1 MEQDI
6 ALKRLKSKKNIFIT
20 GSAGSGK
27 TYVLNKYIKYLKK
40 KGTKVA
46 ITASTG
52 IAATHIG
59 GVTIHSWSGLGITQG
74 VTDQML
80 DNMEDKK
87 YLWER
92 FDKVEVLIIDEIS
105 MLHRKTLDD
114 VNRVLKHFKRNNKPF
129 GGIQV
134 ILSGDFFQ
142 LPPVSGN
149 GESNREKFSFMATA
163 WVEAQMQ
170 ICYLTE
176 QYRQDDERLLGL
188 LNEIRSQECN
198 QDSVEMLDEM
208 KENDFD
214 DELEAIKLFTH
225 NVDVDMINQLEL
237 EKLDTKMRNYTAD
250 TKGKDNVI
258 ETLKR
263 SVLAPEKLIL
273 KIGAQ
278 VIFVKNNPDN
288 GYMNGTMGRVIK
300 FTTTG
305 YPVVKLLDGTKI
317 TVDEMEWSI
326 EDENGKTQGSYK
338 QIPLRLAWAITIHKS
353 QGMSLDRA
361 EIDLSKTFEP
371 GQGYVA
377 LSRVKNFEGIKL
389 IGYNEMALRLDPL
402 AFMADERFQSLSD
415 GV

>member
-1 MEQDI
+1 MEQDT
-6 ALKRLKSKKNIFIT
+6 ALKRLKSKKNVFIT

-40 KGTKVA
+40 KGTNVA

-59 GVTIHSWSGLGITQG
+59 GVTIHSWSGLGIRQG
-74 VTDQML
+74 ITDEVL
-80 DNMEDKK
+80 ESLEEKK
-87 YLWER
+87 YLWDR

-105 MLHRKTLDD
+105 MLHKKNLDD
-114 VNRVLKHFKRNNKPF
+114 VNKVLKHFKRNDKPF

-142 LPPVSGN
+142 LPPVSSN
-149 GESNREKFSFMATA
+149 GESNRDKFAFMANA
-163 WVEAQMQ
+163 WVEAQLN

-176 QYRQDDERLLGL
+176 QYRQDDERLLRL
-188 LNEIRSQECN
+188 LNEIRSQECS
-198 QDSVEMLDEM
+198 QDTVDMLEDM
-208 KENDFD
+208 KGNDFD
-214 DELEAIKLFTH
+214 DEMEAIKLFTH
-225 NVDVDMINQLEL
+225 NVDVDNINDLEL
-237 EKLDTKMRNYTAD
+237 EKLDTKMRVYEAD
-250 TKGKDNVI
+250 TQGKDTVV
-258 ETLKR
+258 ESLKR
-263 SVLAPEKLIL
+263 SVLAPDKLVL
-273 KIGAQ
+273 KVGAQ

-288 GYMNGTMGRVIK
+288 GYMNGTMGKVIK

-305 YPVVKLLDGTKI
+305 YPVVEKLDGTKI

-326 EDENGKTQGSYK
+326 NDESGKTQGSYK
-338 QIPLRLAWAITIHKS
+338 QVPLRLAWAITIHKS

-377 LSRVKNFEGIKL
+377 LSRVKNFEGVKL
-389 IGYNEMALRLDPL
+389 IGYNEMTLRLDPL

-415 GV
+415 NI

>member
-1 MEQDI
+1 MEQDT
-6 ALKRLKSKKNIFIT
+6 ALKILKSKKNVFIT

-27 TYVLNKYIKYLKK
+27 TYVINKYIKYLKK
-40 KGTKVA
+40 KGSKIA

-80 DNMEDKK
+80 DSMEEKK

-92 FDKVEVLIIDEIS
+92 YDKVEVLIIDEIS
-105 MLHRKTLDD
+105 MLHKKTLDD
-114 VNRVLKHFKRNNKPF
+114 VNRVLKHFKRNDKPF
-129 GGIQV
+129 GGVQV

-149 GESNREKFSFMATA
+149 GESNREKFAFMATA
-163 WVEAQMQ
+163 WVEAQMK

-176 QYRQDDERLLGL
+176 QYRQDDERLLRL

-198 QDSVEMLDEM
+198 EDSVEMLEEM
-208 KENDFD
+208 KQNDFD
-214 DELEAIKLFTH
+214 DDIEAIKLFTH
-225 NVDVDMINQLEL
+225 NVDVDMINELEL

-250 TKGKDNVI
+250 TNGKANIV

-263 SVLAPEKLIL
+263 SVLAPEKLTL
-273 KIGAQ
+273 KVGAQ

-288 GYMNGTMGRVIK
+288 GYMNGTMGKVVK

-305 YPVVKLLDGTKI
+305 YPVVKLLDDTKI
-317 TVDEMEWSI
+317 TVDEMEWSVA
-326 EDENGKTQGSYK
+326 DESGKTQGSYK

-415 GV
+415 DS

>member
-1 MEQDI
+1 MQQDT
-6 ALKRLKSKKNIFIT
+6 ALKRLKSKKNVFIT
-20 GSAGSGK
+20 GSAGAGK

-74 VTDQML
+74 VTDQHL
-80 DNMEDKK
+80 ESLEERK
-87 YLWER
+87 YLWDR
-92 FDKVEVLIIDEIS
+92 FNKVEVLIIDEIS
-105 MLHRKTLDD
+105 MLHKKTLDD
-114 VNRVLKHFKRNNKPF
+114 VNRVLKHFKRSEKPF

-149 GESNREKFSFMATA
+149 MESNREKFAFMANA
-163 WVEAQMQ
+163 WVEASMN

-176 QYRQDDERLLGL
+176 QYRQDDERLLML
-188 LNEIRSQECN
+188 LNEIRRQEVN
-198 QDSVEMLDEM
+198 QDSVDILDEI
-208 KENDFD
+208 KLTEFD
-214 DELEAIKLFTH
+214 DDLEAIKLYTH
-225 NVDVDMINQLEL
+225 NVDVDNINQIEL
-237 EKLDTKMRNYTAD
+237 EKLDTKTRKYTAN
-250 TKGKDNVI
+250 TKGKANVI

-263 SVLAPEKLIL
+263 SVLAPEKLVL
-273 KIGAQ
+273 KVGAQ

-288 GYMNGTMGRVIK
+288 GYMNGTMGKVIK

-305 YPVVKLLDGTKI
+305 YPVVKLIDDRKI
-317 TVDEMEWSI
+317 TVDEMEWSV
-326 EDENGKTQGSYK
+326 EDESGKTQGSYK

-377 LSRVKNFEGIKL
+377 LSRVKNLEGIKL
-389 IGYNEMALRLDPL
+389 IGYNEMSLRLDPL
-402 AFMADERFQSLSD
+402 AFMADERFRNLSD

>member
-1 MEQDI
+1 MEQEI
-6 ALKRLKSKKNIFIT
+6 ALKKLKSKKNIFIT

-74 VTDQML
+74 VTEQML
-80 DNMEDKK
+80 DTMEEKK
-87 YLWER
+87 YLWDR

-114 VNRVLKHFKRNNKPF
+114 VNRVLKHFKRNDKPF
-129 GGIQV
+129 GGVQV

-149 GESNREKFSFMATA
+149 GESNREKFAFMATS
-163 WVEAQMQ
+163 WVEASMQ

-176 QYRQDDERLLGL
+176 QYRQDDERLLRL
-188 LNEIRSQECN
+188 LNEIRGQSCD

-208 KENDFD
+208 KQNDFD
-214 DELEAIKLFTH
+214 DDLEAIKLFTH
-225 NVDVDMINQLEL
+225 NVDVDMINELEL
-237 EKLDTKMRNYTAD
+237 EKLDTKTKHYIAD
-250 TKGKDNVI
+250 TKGKDNIV

-263 SVLAPEKLIL
+263 SVLAPEKLTL

-288 GYMNGTMGRVIK
+288 GYMNGTMGKVVK

-305 YPVVKLLDGTKI
+305 YPVVKIIDGTNI
-317 TVDEMEWSI
+317 TVDEMEWSVD
-326 EDENGKTQGSYK
+326 DESGKTQGSYK

-415 GV
+415 DV